1 MKHVHFKLKSYGVF
15 KIIASI
21 TLSADRVGV
30 MRQSVC
36 IWAKK
41 TTHTTLFTFVAAVAA
56 VVLAVALPRHGDAAV
71 VGAPVLILLA
81 RHVLATS
88 LVLIKSLIDLDY
100 L

>member
-1 MKHVHFKLKSYGVF
+1 MF

-21 TLSADRVGV
+21 TLSADRVGGYET
-30 MRQSVC
+30 VC
-36 IWAKK
+36 MYLGEEN
-41 TTHTTLFTFVAAVAA
+41 HPHHSFTFVAAVAA